1 MANCYNRWYF
11 NLIRRKKKMRI
22 ILMGP
27 PGVGKGTQAN
37 SIIDKFGI
45 LHLSTGDILRAEVG
59 GNTTLG
65 KKAKEFMDA
74 GKLVPD
80 ELLLNMMENR
90 LKQEDCEKGYL
101 LDGFPR
107 TIPQAEGLEL
117 ILKKINHSINYVISL
132 TADETELVNR
142 LVLRGKE
149 SGRSDDTEEVIKE
162 RQQVYWKLTSPLLD
176 FYRERKLLVE
186 VNGLGT
192 ISEITNRILKV
203 LE

>member
-1 MANCYNRWYF
+1 MN
-11 NLIRRKKKMRI
+11 
-22 ILMGP
+22 ILFFGP
-27 PGVGKGTQAN
+27 NGSGKGTQGSIVKDKYNIAHIESGAIFRAN
-37 SIIDKFGI
+37 IK
-45 LHLSTGDILRAEVG
+45 G
-59 GNTTLG
+59 GTELG

-74 GKLVPD
+74 GQLVPD

-90 LKQEDCEKGYL
+90 LQQKDCKNGYL

-107 TIPQAEGLEL
+107 TIPQADGLES
-117 ILKKINHSINYVISL
+117 ILNKIHHKIDYVISL

-186 VNGLGT
+186 VDGLGT

>member
-11 NLIRRKKKMRI
+11 NLIRRKKEMRI

-37 SIIDKFGI
+37 SIVDKFEI
-45 LHLSTGDILRAEVG
+45 IHLSTGDILRVEVG
-59 GNTTLG
+59 GNTELG

-74 GKLVPD
+74 GQLVPD

-90 LKQEDCEKGYL
+90 LQQKDCKNGYL

-107 TIPQAEGLEL
+107 TIPQAEGLES
-117 ILKKINHSINYVISL
+117 ILNKIHHKIDYVISL

-142 LVLRGKE
+142 LVLRGEE

-162 RQQVYWKLTSPLLD
+162 RQHVYWKLTSPLLD

-186 VNGLGT
+186 VDGLGT

>member
-1 MANCYNRWYF
+1 
-11 NLIRRKKKMRI
+11 MRI

-27 PGVGKGTQAN
+27 PGVGKGTQATN
-37 SIIDKFGI
+37 IVEKFGI

-59 GNTTLG
+59 GNTELG

-90 LKQEDCEKGYL
+90 LQQSDCNKGYL

-107 TIPQAEGLEL
+107 TIPQAEGLES
-117 ILKKINHSINYVISL
+117 ILNKINHKIDYVISL
-132 TADETELVNR
+132 TADENELVNR

-149 SGRSDDTEEVIKE
+149 SGRSDDTEEVIRE
-162 RQQVYWKLTSPLLD
+162 RQQVYWQLTAPLSD
-176 FYRERKLLVE
+176 FYRERKLLKKVD
-186 VNGLGT
+186 GLGT
-192 ISEITNRILKV
+192 ISEITNRILKI

>member
-1 MANCYNRWYF
+1 
-11 NLIRRKKKMRI
+11 MRI

-37 SIIDKFGI
+37 RIADKFGI
-45 LHLSTGDILRAEVG
+45 IHLSTGDILRAEVDG
-59 GNTTLG
+59 DTDLG

-74 GKLVPD
+74 GQLVPD

-90 LKQEDCEKGYL
+90 LQQKDCNKGYL

-107 TIPQAEGLEL
+107 TIPQAKGLEL
-117 ILKKINHSINYVISL
+117 ILNKIHHKIDFVISL
-132 TADETELVNR
+132 TADETVLVNR

-176 FYRERKLLVE
+176 FYRERKLLVA

-192 ISEITNRILKV
+192 ISDITNRIFTV

>member
-1 MANCYNRWYF
+1 
-11 NLIRRKKKMRI
+11 
-22 ILMGP
+22 MGP
-27 PGVGKGTQAN
+27 PGVGKGTQAKN
-37 SIIDKFGI
+37 IVNKFGI
-45 LHLSTGDILRAEVG
+45 IHLSTGDILRAEVG
-59 GNTTLG
+59 GNTELG
-65 KKAKEFMDA
+65 RRAKEFMDA

-90 LKQEDCEKGYL
+90 LQQNDCNKGYL

-107 TIPQAEGLEL
+107 TIPQADGLEL
-117 ILKKINHSINYVISL
+117 ILKKINHKIDYVISL

-149 SGRSDDTEEVIKE
+149 SGRSDDTEEVIRE
-162 RQQVYWKLTSPLLD
+162 RQQVYWKLTAPLLD
-176 FYRERKLLVE
+176 FYRERNLLEE

>member
-1 MANCYNRWYF
+1 
-11 NLIRRKKKMRI
+11 MRI

-27 PGVGKGTQAN
+27 PGVGKGTQAKN
-37 SIIDKFGI
+37 IVNKFGI
-45 LHLSTGDILRAEVG
+45 IHLSTGDILRAEVG
-59 GNTTLG
+59 GNTELG
-65 KKAKEFMDA
+65 RKAKEFMDA

-90 LKQEDCEKGYL
+90 LQQNDCNKGYL

-107 TIPQAEGLEL
+107 TIPQADGLEL
-117 ILKKINHSINYVISL
+117 ILKKINHKIDYVISL

-149 SGRSDDTEEVIKE
+149 SGRSDDTEEVIRE
-162 RQQVYWKLTSPLLD
+162 RQQVYWKLTAPLLD
-176 FYRERKLLVE
+176 FYRERNLLEE

>member
-1 MANCYNRWYF
+1 
-11 NLIRRKKKMRI
+11 MRI

-27 PGVGKGTQAN
+27 PGVGKGTQAKN
-37 SIIDKFGI
+37 VIDKFGI

-59 GNTTLG
+59 GNTELG
-65 KKAKEFMDA
+65 RKAKEFMDA

-90 LKQEDCEKGYL
+90 LQRKDCDNGYL

-107 TIPQAEGLEL
+107 TIPQANGLES
-117 ILKKINHSINYVISL
+117 ILNKINQNIDYAISL

-149 SGRSDDTEEVIKE
+149 SGRSDDTEEVIRE
-162 RQQVYWKLTSPLLD
+162 RQQVYWELTSPLLD
-176 FYRERKLLVE
+176 FYRERKLLKE
-186 VNGLGT
+186 VDGLGT
-192 ISEITNRILKV
+192 ISEITTRILKV

>member
-37 SIIDKFGI
+37 RIVDRFEII
-45 LHLSTGDILRAEVG
+45 HLSTGDIHRAEVSG
-59 GNTTLG
+59 STGLG
-65 KKAKEFMDA
+65 KKAKEFMDT
-74 GKLVPD
+74 GQLVPD
-80 ELLLNMMENR
+80 ELLLEMMEKR
-90 LKQEDCEKGYL
+90 LQQKDCKKGYL

-107 TIPQAEGLEL
+107 TIPQAEGLES
-117 ILKKINHSINYVISL
+117 ILNKIQHKIDYVISL
-132 TADETELVNR
+132 TADKTELVNR

-162 RQQVYWKLTSPLLD
+162 RQQVYWTLTSPLLN

>member
-1 MANCYNRWYF
+1 
-11 NLIRRKKKMRI
+11 MRI

-27 PGVGKGTQAN
+27 PGVGKGTQAKN
-37 SIIDKFGI
+37 IVDKFVI
-45 LHLSTGDILRAEVG
+45 IHLSTGDILRAEVG
-59 GNTTLG
+59 GNTKLG
-65 KKAKEFMDA
+65 KKAKEFMSA
-74 GKLVPD
+74 GQLVPD
-80 ELLLNMMENR
+80 ELLLNMMENH
-90 LKQEDCEKGYL
+90 LQQKDCKKGYL

-162 RQQVYWKLTSPLLD
+162 RQQVYWKLTSPLLE
-176 FYRERKLLVE
+176 FYRERNLLFE
-186 VNGLGT
+186 VDGLGT
-192 ISEITNRILKV
+192 ISEITNSNSF
-203 LE
+203 

>member
-1 MANCYNRWYF
+1 
-11 NLIRRKKKMRI
+11 MRI

-27 PGVGKGTQAN
+27 PGVGKGTQAKN
-37 SIIDKFGI
+37 IVEKFGI

-59 GNTTLG
+59 GNTDLG
-65 KKAKEFMDA
+65 KKAKVFMDA

-90 LKQEDCEKGYL
+90 LQQEDCKNGYL

-107 TIPQAEGLEL
+107 TIPQAEGLES
-117 ILKKINHSINYVISL
+117 ILNKINHKIDYVISL
-132 TADETELVNR
+132 TADEIELVKR

-162 RQQVYWKLTSPLLD
+162 RQQVYWKLTAPLLD
-176 FYRERKLLVE
+176 FYRE
-186 VNGLGT
+186 
-192 ISEITNRILKV
+192 
-203 LE
+203 

>member
-1 MANCYNRWYF
+1 
-11 NLIRRKKKMRI
+11 MRI

-27 PGVGKGTQAN
+27 PGVGKGTQAKN
-37 SIIDKFGI
+37 IVNKFGI
-45 LHLSTGDILRAEVG
+45 IHLSTGDILRAEVG
-59 GNTTLG
+59 GNTELG
-65 KKAKEFMDA
+65 KKAKEFMNT
-74 GKLVPD
+74 GQLVPD

-90 LKQEDCEKGYL
+90 LQQNDCKNGYL

-107 TIPQAEGLEL
+107 TIPQAEGLES
-117 ILKKINHSINYVISL
+117 ILNKISHKIDYVISL

-162 RQQVYWKLTSPLLD
+162 RQQVYWELTSPLLE

-186 VNGLGT
+186 VDGLG
-192 ISEITNRILKV
+192 IIYEITNRIFKV

>member
-1 MANCYNRWYF
+1 MANCYSRWYF
-11 NLIRRKKKMRI
+11 NLITRKNKMRI

-27 PGVGKGTQAN
+27 PGVGKGTQAKN
-37 SIIDKFGI
+37 IVDKFKI
-45 LHLSTGDILRAEVG
+45 IHLSTGDILRAEVG
-59 GNTTLG
+59 RDTKLG
-65 KKAKEFMDA
+65 REAKQFMDE

-90 LKQEDCEKGYL
+90 LQEKDCKKGYL

-107 TIPQAEGLEL
+107 TIPQAEGLES
-117 ILKKINHSINYVISL
+117 ILNKINHKIDYVISL

-149 SGRSDDTEEVIKE
+149 SGRSDDTEEVIRE
-162 RQQVYWKLTSPLLD
+162 RQQVYWQLTSPLSD
-176 FYRERKLLVE
+176 FYRERKLLHE

-192 ISEITNRILKV
+192 IAEITNRILKIM
-203 LE
+203 E

>member
-1 MANCYNRWYF
+1 MANGYNRWYF
-11 NLIRRKKKMRI
+11 NLNKRKNRMRI

-37 SIIDKFGI
+37 NIVEKFNII
-45 LHLSTGDILRAEVG
+45 HLSTGDILRAEVG
-59 GNTTLG
+59 GNTELG
-65 KKAKEFMDA
+65 NKAKEFMNA

-90 LKQEDCEKGYL
+90 LQQEDCRKGYL

-107 TIPQAEGLEL
+107 TIPQAEGLET
-117 ILKKINHSINYVISL
+117 ILNKIHHKIDYVISL

-149 SGRSDDTEEVIKE
+149 SGRSDDTEEVIRK
-162 RQQVYWKLTSPLLD
+162 RQQVYWELTSPLLD
-176 FYRERKLLVE
+176 FYRERNLLEE

-192 ISEITNRILKV
+192 ISEITSRILKV

>member
-1 MANCYNRWYF
+1 
-11 NLIRRKKKMRI
+11 MRI

-27 PGVGKGTQAN
+27 PGVGKGTQAKN
-37 SIIDKFGI
+37 IIEKFGI

-59 GNTTLG
+59 GNTALG
-65 KKAKEFMDA
+65 RKAKEFMDA

-90 LKQEDCEKGYL
+90 LQQKDCTNGYL

-107 TIPQAEGLEL
+107 TIPQANGLES
-117 ILKKINHSINYVISL
+117 ILNKINQKIDFAISL

-149 SGRSDDTEEVIKE
+149 SGRSDDTEEVIRE
-162 RQQVYWKLTSPLLD
+162 RQQVYWALTAPLLD
-176 FYRERKLLVE
+176 FYRDRKLLKE
-186 VNGLGT
+186 VDGLGT

>member
-1 MANCYNRWYF
+1 MVNCYSRWYF
-11 NLIRRKKKMRI
+11 NLIKRKKKMRV

-27 PGVGKGTQAN
+27 PGVGKGTQAKN
-37 SIIDKFGI
+37 VVEKYGI
-45 LHLSTGDILRAEVG
+45 VHLSTGDILRAEVG

-65 KKAKEFMDA
+65 KKAKEYMDA
-74 GKLVPD
+74 GQLVPD

-90 LKQEDCEKGYL
+90 LQQEDCKQGYL

-117 ILKKINHSINYVISL
+117 ILNKIHHKIDCAISL

-149 SGRSDDTEEVIKE
+149 SGRSDDTEEVIRE
-162 RQQVYWKLTSPLLD
+162 RQQVYWKLTAPLLE
-176 FYRERKLLVE
+176 FYRDKNLLIE
-186 VNGLGT
+186 VNGLGA
-192 ISEITNRILKV
+192 ISEITERILKV
-203 LE
+203 ME